1 MKRFF
6 IFLLIFLPVFSGFSQ
21 SKQLAEN
28 YFEKGEFDKALHTY
42 EKLLAQNPND
52 PEIFFGLI
60 ASHQQLENYS
70 EAEKLLLNMA
80 NNSANVP
87 TVLVEL
93 GHNYE
98 LQKNLEKSQFYYRE
112 ALKAIEARPNFAAAI
127 ARNFEKY
134 SLLDEAVKAYEIG
147 MRLNP
152 DVNYNIQLARLYGE
166 QGEIEKM
173 LSNYVDLIE
182 KNPNFLSAANRVYS
196 QFITEDPKNDA
207 NIIFRK
213 LLLKKLQENQDI
225 LFNEMLS
232 WLFLQQNEFKK
243 AFLQEKAIYNR
254 SDSNMSRI
262 IQLAV
267 MSKEKDPET
276 SMEVLDFIVENSA
289 SEDLKLQAYQIKL
302 AVQQENTQ
310 KGEFS
315 AIEKQYREILE
326 TYGSGLNTIS
336 LQIDFANFLSFSR
349 GKPDEGILLLNQILE
364 KQPQKFEEAAIK
376 MALADILVLQEKFN
390 QALIYYSQVQ
400 NMVKNDEIA
409 QNARFKV
416 AKTSYYKGDFEWA
429 ESQLD
434 VLKSSTSQLIAN
446 DAMELSL
453 LIRDNSLE
461 DSTQTA
467 LKLYSKAD
475 LLSFQNKNEE
485 AIMVLEEI
493 LAKHKGEK
501 IEDEALLKQAELFEE
516 AGEFSKAESNYLKL
530 IQFYKSGILGDNA
543 HFLLAELYSE
553 KLMEPEKAKEFYKKI
568 VFNYADSIYFVDARK
583 KFRDLRGDS
592 LE

>member
-6 IFLLIFLPVFSGFSQ
+6 IFLFIFFPVFFGFAQ

-28 YFEKGEFDKALHTY
+28 YFEKGEFEKALNIY
-42 EKLLAQNPND
+42 EKLLTQNPND
-52 PEIFFGLI
+52 PEIFFALI
-60 ASHQQLENYS
+60 ASHQQLEHYS

-98 LQKNLEKSQFYYRE
+98 LQENREKSQFYYRE

-173 LSNYVDLIE
+173 LSNYIDLIE
-182 KNPNFLSAANRVYS
+182 KNPNFLPAASRVYS
-196 QFITEDPKNDA
+196 QFITEDPQNEA

-213 LLLKKLQENQDI
+213 LLLKKLQENQEI

-232 WLFLQQNEFKK
+232 WLFIQQNEFKK

-254 SDSNMSRI
+254 SDSNLSRI

-289 SEDLKLQAYQIKL
+289 SEDLKLQAHQIKL
-302 AVQQENTQ
+302 NILQE
-310 KGEFS
+310 KAEK
-315 AIEKQYREILE
+315 AELADIEKQYREILE

-349 GKPDEGILLLNQILE
+349 EKPEEGIQLLNQLLE
-364 KQPQKFEEAAIK
+364 KQPQKFEEAA
-376 MALADILVLQEKFN
+376 
-390 QALIYYSQVQ
+390 
-400 NMVKNDEIA
+400 
-409 QNARFKV
+409 
-416 AKTSYYKGDFEWA
+416 AK
-429 ESQLD
+429 
-434 VLKSSTSQLIAN
+434 
-446 DAMELSL
+446 
-453 LIRDNSLE
+453 
-461 DSTQTA
+461 
-467 LKLYSKAD
+467 
-475 LLSFQNKNEE
+475 
-485 AIMVLEEI
+485 
-493 LAKHKGEK
+493 
-501 IEDEALLKQAELFEE
+501 
-516 AGEFSKAESNYLKL
+516 
-530 IQFYKSGILGDNA
+530 
-543 HFLLAELYSE
+543 
-553 KLMEPEKAKEFYKKI
+553 
-568 VFNYADSIYFVDARK
+568 
-583 KFRDLRGDS
+583 
-592 LE
+592 